1 MNVWLE
7 QTFVHGAWSSSG
19 LPARFK
25 SIAPYRASKILI
37 TSIILRRLVCPVCM
51 VLAIG
56 SWLDSQSAVDWC
68 DAPARSLLMI
78 SIPCPLLVM
87 ASSICRCDSLMSLR
101 RLCRCSNFAAASASA
116 LFTVWRLLLLSR
128 RVSLSPLR
136 LSLSPRRFSISRMRS
151 SLWVLVWGS

>member
-7 QTFVHGAWSSSG
+7 QTLVHGASSSPG
-19 LPARFK
+19 LPARLK
-25 SIAPYRASKILI
+25 SIDPYRASKILM
-37 TSIILRRLVCPVCM
+37 TSTILWRVVCPVCM
-51 VLAIG
+51 VFAIG

-78 SIPCPLLVM
+78 SMPWPLLVM

-101 RLCRCSNFAAASASA
+101 RLCRCSSFAAASAST
-116 LFTVWRLLLLSR
+116 LFTDWRLLLLSR
-128 RVSLSPLR
+128 RISLSPLR
-136 LSLSPRRFSISRMRS
+136 LSMSPRRFSISRMRS